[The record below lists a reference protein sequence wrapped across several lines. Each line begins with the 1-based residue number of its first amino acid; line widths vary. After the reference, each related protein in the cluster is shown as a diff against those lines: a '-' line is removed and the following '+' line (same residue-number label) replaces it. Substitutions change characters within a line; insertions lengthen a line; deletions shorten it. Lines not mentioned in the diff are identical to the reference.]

1 VSITGGRAPG
11 RRVRSTVASIVAT
24 VVLVAGFTLPALAAT
39 TGPTRLLDPSISP
52 AEATPSTPVTVAV
65 TYRNREGSPPD
76 FVRVVVGSATY
87 DLSSL
92 NGGDDWKNGV
102 RYTLTLTLPVG
113 SYPIRFEAMD
123 RERFRDNVD
132 AGTLVVAL
140 PASPTPA
147 PTPAPTPSATPAP
160 TPTPTPRPSATPS
173 ATPAPTPSPT
183 PKPTPA
189 PSPTPKP
196 TPAPSPTPR
205 PSATPT
211 TTPNPAPTPA
221 ASPKPTPTPAASPTG
236 SAAPTPSVQA
246 SPAAPAP
253 NPPEPAG
260 SAPSPATGSEPG
272 VVGPGP
278 DAVATPAPTPSPSLV
293 AGGPIAAP
301 GGGAD
306 GGDSP
311 DDPAGAGSPGAAG
324 GGTAEYVLGSGYPF
338 GDDTA
343 LEALVRALPTL
354 TTTAG
359 VVTMAMAFG
368 LFGKRRRDGEP
379 TAPDD
384 VLHRAAATGPG
395 AVATSALVLPG
406 VEPDGHLP
414 RWRRPSLLEARKAD
428 PLRQA
433 STAVRLTFDARAEAG
448 EHRERRVIRYRLVRL
463 LDAPDELLGNEIG
476 TLDEGDEVVP
486 LAKRGAYWRVLC
498 PDGREGWIHKMTL
511 GDVVIDAPS
520 VSGGDT
526 WTAGDRGPS
535 VDDIDDDVLR
545 AFLESRRREEFGGA

>member
-11 RRVRSTVASIVAT
+11 RRVRSLVASIVAT
-24 VVLVAGFTLPALAAT
+24 FVLVAGFALPVLAVT
-39 TGPTRLLDPSISP
+39 TGPTRLLDPSIAP
-52 AEATPSTPVTVAV
+52 AEATPSTPVTLAV

-92 NGGDDWKNGV
+92 NGSDDWKNGV

-123 RERFRDNVD
+123 RERFRDSVD

-147 PTPAPTPSATPAP
+147 PTPTPTPRPSATPTSSPKPTPTPTPSPKPTP
-160 TPTPTPRPSATPS
+160 TPTPTPRPSATP
-173 ATPAPTPSPT
+173 TPT
-183 PKPTPA
+183 PKPTA
-189 PSPTPKP
+189 
-196 TPAPSPTPR
+196 
-205 PSATPT
+205 
-211 TTPNPAPTPA
+211 
-221 ASPKPTPTPAASPTG
+221 TG
-236 SAAPTPSVQA
+236 SAAPTPSA
-246 SPAAPAP
+246 TATPAASAP
-253 NPPEPAG
+253 DSPEPAG
-260 SAPSPATGSEPG
+260 SAPPPAPGSGPR
-272 VVGPGP
+272 VVGPGR
-278 DAVATPAPTPSPSLV
+278 DAGATPAPTASPTLV
-293 AGGPIAAP
+293 AGGPITAP

-306 GGDSP
+306 GGASP
-311 DDPAGAGSPGAAG
+311 DDPGGAGSPGAG
-324 GGTAEYVLGSGYPF
+324 GGGSGEESILGSGYPF

-384 VLHRAAATGPG
+384 VLHRAAATAPGP
-395 AVATSALVLPG
+395 VATSALVVPG
-406 VEPDGHLP
+406 AEPDGHLP

-433 STAVRLTFDARAEAG
+433 STAVRLTFDARADAG

-526 WTAGDRGPS
+526 WTAGDRGPA

-545 AFLESRRREEFGGA
+545 AFLESRRREELGGA